1 MQKLRP
7 YVLPGLVLFHLVVLC
22 TMLAT
27 ASHSFG
33 FRVSAIATIASQFFL
48 TALFAGL
55 GPGPAVLRIPSWSA
69 LAALSWFSFVYFSTN
84 ESGAPNQRDTFL
96 VVSVALLAWTTLV
109 MLLLLLRVIPFLKWR
124 VVKQLTLPDIR
135 PCKVAAM
142 RGILIIAA
150 TWFGVS
156 MLLKDSWPWS
166 ALVSGQTLWSDHLR
180 TVGLAV
186 LIGAGAL
193 AVTMLTVGLTLTRLA
208 DWLFY
213 RRRWTLPLF
222 ASLVAGAA
230 IVVLLSV
237 GGPFKNG
244 SERLLAVLWLLPG
257 LATQPL
263 TTLLV
268 MGRAGYRLAP
278 RQQPESKTGGPSP
291 QAVHT
296 TTAESDDNWLQRL
309 ERAHFAAPLAVLI
322 CFISFVPNGAL
333 NQHSIK
339 VRSSRIIR
347 NNAGDI
353 ISLRLNRW
361 ATNDSLRALSV
372 FDELKNLNLRDMQVT
387 DAGLVHLKTLKR
399 LTALSLSFTQVT
411 DAGLVHLKGMTNL
424 QMLDLYETE
433 ITDAGMVHLKG
444 MTKLYSLNLSRT
456 QITDAGM
463 VHVKE
468 MTRLRSLNL
477 GGTKITG
484 SGLVHL
490 KNMTE
495 LTILSLGGSQITD
508 AGMVHLKM
516 LKGLANLRF
525 LWIPYTK
532 VTDAGLVHLKELTN
546 PRSLTLDGTKITNTG
561 LVQLKKMANLKSLSL
576 GGTEVT
582 DAGIAELQQALP
594 NCTIK
599 K

>member
-7 YVLPGLVLFHLVVLC
+7 HVLPGLLLFHLVVLC

-27 ASHSFG
+27 ASQSLG
-33 FRVSAIATIASQFFL
+33 FRVGAIVTIASQFFL

-55 GPGPAVLRIPSWSA
+55 GPGPAMLRIPCWSV
-69 LAALSWFSFVYFSTN
+69 LAALSWFSLVYFSTN
-84 ESGAPNQRDTFL
+84 ESGAPNQRNIFL
-96 VVSVALLAWTTLV
+96 VVAVPLIAWTTLV
-109 MLLLLLRVIPFLKWR
+109 MLLLVLRAIPFLKWR
-124 VVKQLTLPDIR
+124 VAMQSTLPDTQPR
-135 PCKVAAM
+135 KGAAM

-150 TWFGVS
+150 TWFGVLT
-156 MLLKDSWPWS
+156 LLKDSWPWS
-166 ALVSGQTLWSDHLR
+166 ELVSGQALWSDHLR

-193 AVTMLTVGLTLTRLA
+193 AVTMLAVGLTLTRLA

-213 RRRWTLPLF
+213 RRRWTLQLF
-222 ASLVAGAA
+222 ASLAAGSA

-268 MGRAGYRLAP
+268 MGRAGYRLDS
-278 RQQPESKTGGPSP
+278 RQQPESKTDGPSP

-296 TTAESDDNWLQRL
+296 TTAEPDENWLQRL
-309 ERAHFAAPLAVLI
+309 QRAHFAAPLAVLV
-322 CFISFVPNGAL
+322 CFVGFVPNGAL

-339 VRSSRIIR
+339 VRSSRLVR
-347 NNAGDI
+347 NDAGAI
-353 ISLRLNRW
+353 VSIRLNRR
-361 ATNDSLRALSV
+361 ATNDSLRALSA
-372 FDELKNLNLRDMQVT
+372 FDELKKLNLRDMQVT
-387 DAGLVHLKTLKR
+387 DAGLVHLKTLKG
-399 LTALSLSFTQVT
+399 LTALSLSFTRIT

-424 QMLDLYETE
+424 EMLDLYETE

-444 MTKLYSLNLSRT
+444 MTRLYSLNLSRT
-456 QITDAGM
+456 QVTDAGM
-463 VHVKE
+463 VHVKG

-484 SGLVHL
+484 PGLVHL

-508 AGMVHLKM
+508 AGVVHLKL
-516 LKGLANLRF
+516 LKGLANLQF
-525 LWIPYTK
+525 LWLPYTK
-532 VTDAGLVHLKELTN
+532 VTDAGLVHVKELTN
-546 PRSLTLDGTKITNTG
+546 PRSLTLDGTKITNAG
-561 LVQLKKMANLKSLSL
+561 LVQLRGMTNLKSLSL

-582 DAGIAELQQALP
+582 DAGVAKLQLALP

-599 K
+599 N